1 MGRLGPHAVP
11 PPRTRQGVLKKKVYK
26 KQGVKK
32 KKKKKKVST
41 KKLGYVRDTLYPPA
55 AGRLAKFCKKYYP
68 CSLFHSVCLCESLYV
83 VY

>member
-32 KKKKKKVST
+32 KLKSWVM
-41 KKLGYVRDTLYPPA
+41 LGVFFFFFRDTLYPPA
-55 AGRLAKFCKKYYP
+55 AGRLAKFCKKYHP
-68 CSLFHSVCLCESLYV
+68 CSLCDSVCVSESPALS
-83 VY
+83 